1 MFWILICHFKIDK
14 VKFDKNVNIPIPGAL
29 KFLVPRE
36 DIYTNPEMETET
48 AKVFRQIVRTLNE
61 KEVKNGK
68 SEDGNNYRRCSL
80 SGN

>member
-1 MFWILICHFKIDK
+1 MMMTYRFKTEK
-14 VKFDKNVNIPIPGAL
+14 VKCDKNVNIPIPGAC
-29 KFLVPRE
+29 KFTVPRE
-36 DIYTNPEMETET
+36 DIYTNPEMETEI

-68 SEDGNNYRRCSL
+68 SEDGNNYRRGGL

>member
-1 MFWILICHFKIDK
+1 MLMMTTYHFKIDK
-14 VKFDKNVNIPIPGAL
+14 VKFDKNVNIPIPGTL

-36 DIYTNPEMETET
+36 DIYTNPEMETEI

-61 KEVKNGK
+61 KGVQNGK
-68 SEDGNNYRRCSL
+68 SEDGNNDRRGSL